1 MKNQARRLSR
11 RIKTVFQM
19 KCRLITCASL
29 LISVALPSGC
39 ASSQNSE
46 AGDSVNRTAKV
57 RTVDSSQLAAYSQLI
72 AMYPEDDQGLGKEK
86 VFPTIEEQPMTYG
99 LVLSAESIHFRATH
113 GEESQ
118 RRIRKA
124 VRWLLDNQDLDRDG
138 KPGWGLPQ
146 SWDAFSDGTF
156 NPTNQPYTITTAIVL
171 NGLMDSLALADFWS
185 HAERKEI
192 DAVMANVAVRWC
204 KEIWS
209 KGYGGGYFWYS
220 PSAVDDIFAVN
231 SPSMFTGS
239 LARLLHEHADAFSR
253 GDRAL
258 VQGRADDMA
267 RAIVSTVE
275 LRQGLPF
282 WDYRPNYKPRQANDL
297 LHHIYT
303 LWGIET
309 YRDCG
314 GRVKLPWNR
323 EQAIASV
330 DKFWKN
336 GQIMEYPQ
344 DVVYT
349 DDQAQFNNAHSSLW
363 GAGSMTAAYAEW
375 GKGEKAKQALEAI
388 ARDYGPWPV
397 LQLRGGAGKKSQD
410 FYPRDAAHV
419 LWGQAVYEFRILPLQ

>member
-1 MKNQARRLSR
+1 
-11 RIKTVFQM
+11 
-19 KCRLITCASL
+19 
-29 LISVALPSGC
+29 
-39 ASSQNSE
+39 
-46 AGDSVNRTAKV
+46 
-57 RTVDSSQLAAYSQLI
+57 
-72 AMYPEDDQGLGKEK
+72 MYPENDQGRGKEK

-99 LVLSAESIHFRATH
+99 LVLSAESLHFRATH
-113 GEESQ
+113 GEESR

-124 VRWLLDNQDLDRDG
+124 VRWLLDNQDLDKDG

-146 SWDAFSDGTF
+146 PWDAFSDGTL

-171 NGLMDSLALADFWS
+171 NGLMDSLTLDDFWS
-185 HAERKEI
+185 RTERKEV
-192 DAVMANVAVRWC
+192 DAVMAKVAMRWC

-239 LARLLHEHADAFSR
+239 LARLLRDHGDAFSR
-253 GDRAL
+253 SERAL
-258 VQGRADDMA
+258 VQSRADDMA

-282 WDYRPNYKPRQANDL
+282 WDYRPNYKPQQPNDL

-314 GRVKLPWNR
+314 GRIKLPWTR
-323 EQAIASV
+323 DQAIASV
-330 DKFWKN
+330 DEFWKD
-336 GQIMEYPQ
+336 GQIMEYPH
-344 DVVYT
+344 DMIYIG
-349 DDQAQFNNAHSSLW
+349 DQKPFNNTRSTLW
-363 GAGSMTAAYAEW
+363 GGGSMAAAYAEW
-375 GKGEKAKQALEAI
+375 GKREKAKQALEAI
-388 ARDYGPWPV
+388 ERDYGPWPV
-397 LQLRGGAGKKSQD
+397 LQLRAGAEKKSKD

-419 LWGQAVYEFRILPLQ
+419 LWGQAVYEF

>member
-1 MKNQARRLSR
+1 MKRH
-11 RIKTVFQM
+11 
-19 KCRLITCASL
+19 LIIYALL

-39 ASSQNSE
+39 AISQNSE
-46 AGDSVNRTAKV
+46 AKDSTHRTAKIG
-57 RTVDSSQLAAYSQLI
+57 TLDPSQLAAYTQLI
-72 AMYPEDDQGLGKEK
+72 AMYPEEDEGLGKEK
-86 VFPTIEEQPMTYG
+86 VFSTIEEQPMTYG
-99 LVLSAESIHFRATH
+99 LVLSAESLRFRATH
-113 GEESQ
+113 GEES
-118 RRIRKA
+118 RLRIRNA

-146 SWDAFSDGTF
+146 AWDAFSDGTL
-156 NPTNQPYTITTAIVL
+156 NVTNQPYTITSAIVL
-171 NGLMDSLALADFWS
+171 NGLMDSLELDDFWS

-192 DAVMANVAVRWC
+192 DTVMANVAVRWC

-239 LARLLHEHADAFSR
+239 LARLLHEHAEAFNRS
-253 GDRAL
+253 DRAL
-258 VQGRADDMA
+258 VQSRADDMA

-282 WDYRPNYKPRQANDL
+282 WDYRPNYQPRQPNDL

-309 YRDCG
+309 YRHYG
-314 GRVKLPWNR
+314 GRVKLPWTR

-336 GQIMEYPQ
+336 GQLMEYPQ
-344 DVVYT
+344 DVTYT
-349 DDQAQFNNAHSSLW
+349 GDQEQFNSKPSTLW

-375 GKGEKAKQALEAI
+375 GEREKAKQTLEAI
-388 ARDYGPWPV
+388 ARDYGPWPN
-397 LQLRGGAGKKSQD
+397 LQLSARAAEKSKN

-419 LWGQAVYEFRILPLQ
+419 LWGQAVYEFGTLPL